1 MRDNQPKH
9 RQARRQQR
17 KLERRRASRQGM
29 SAILII
35 CEGQETEPNYI
46 EGLCESHRVN
56 RAAVDLRRG
65 DRATDPVSLVR
76 KARQIFERDP
86 TFDRVFVVCDGD
98 GNVDDA
104 RKLAAQRLRS
114 KDRSPLTVELIVS
127 RPSIEFWLLL
137 HFEYSSRPYRSAA
150 EAIEVLRGHL
160 PIYDKS
166 DRRIFEAVAPGLQQ
180 AIANTSRLTREL
192 RAAGSASP
200 DSDFAVLAEVL
211 LAMRS

>member
-9 RQARRQQR
+9 RQAKLHQR

-29 SAILII
+29 NAILIV

-46 EGLCESHRVN
+46 RGLCELNRVN
-56 RAAVDLRRG
+56 MAAVDLRRG
-65 DRATDPVSLVR
+65 DNATDPVSLVR
-76 KARQIFERDP
+76 KARQIFEGDP

-98 GNVDDA
+98 GNIDEA
-104 RKLAAQRLRS
+104 RRLAARRLRS
-114 KDRSPLTVELIVS
+114 KGRSPPDFQLIVS

-137 HFEYSSRPYRSAA
+137 HFEYSSRPYRSAG
-150 EAIEVLRGHL
+150 EAIDALLGHL
-160 PIYDKS
+160 PRYDKA

-180 AIANTSRLTREL
+180 AIVNTGRLKREI
-192 RAAGSASP
+192 RAAGSALP
-200 DSDFAVLAEVL
+200 DTDFAVLAEVL

>member
-9 RQARRQQR
+9 RQAQRHQR

-29 SAILII
+29 NAILIV
-35 CEGQETEPNYI
+35 CEGAETEPNYI
-46 EGLCESHRVN
+46 RGLCESNRVN
-56 RAAVDLRRG
+56 MAAVDLRRG
-65 DRATDPVSLVR
+65 DKATDPVSLVR

-98 GNVDDA
+98 GNVDEA
-104 RKLAAQRLRS
+104 RALAEQRLRS
-114 KDRSPLTVELIVS
+114 KARPPLEVELIIS

-137 HFEYSSRPYRSAA
+137 HFEYSSRPYRNAA
-150 EAIEVLRGHL
+150 EVMDALRGHL
-160 PIYDKS
+160 PRYDKS
-166 DRRIFEAVAPGLQQ
+166 DRRIFEAVASGLQQ
-180 AIANTSRLTREL
+180 AIVNTGRLKREI

-200 DSDFAVLAEVL
+200 DTDLAILAEVL

>member
-9 RQARRQQR
+9 RQAKRHQR

-29 SAILII
+29 NAILIV
-35 CEGQETEPNYI
+35 CEGAETEPNYI
-46 EGLCESHRVN
+46 RGLCESNRVN
-56 RAAVDLRRG
+56 MAAVDLRRG
-65 DRATDPVSLVR
+65 DKATDPVSLVR

-98 GNVDDA
+98 GNVDEA
-104 RKLAAQRLRS
+104 RALAEQRLRS
-114 KDRSPLTVELIVS
+114 KGRSPLEVELIIS

-150 EAIEVLRGHL
+150 EAIDALLGHL
-160 PIYDKS
+160 PRYDKV

-180 AIANTSRLTREL
+180 AIVNTGRLKREI

-200 DSDFAVLAEVL
+200 DTDFAVLAEVL